1 MLSVTLAYTWILI
14 IRAVLWICNYR
25 GSLLWRFFLFTSP
38 TALTSG
44 NPRPRGMPLASVCT
58 RAHLRLS
65 LFVTIT
71 SDVTGANN
79 VIPLRTP
86 SHSAYPSP
94 SFLKRM
100 TLPLSSRPFCLR
112 ASRCTRIRA
121 PTRFFLESRRAP
133 RRSSHSVGRFHQ
145 YCTSSFSVY
154 YIFYPWYFYLV
165 FFAS

>member
-14 IRAVLWICNYR
+14 IRAVPSIRNYR
-25 GSLLWRFFLFTSP
+25 DSLLWRFFLFTSL

-145 YCTSSFSVY
+145 NCTSSFSVY
-154 YIFYPWYFYLV
+154 YTFYPRYFYFVL
-165 FFAS
+165 FAS